1 MVGEGLSSTRR
12 IDGLWLRTRPNG
24 CHLCLS
30 FHVYVQLVDPQLANH
45 VGMARLGWHHVN
57 MSERQQLR

>member
-1 MVGEGLSSTRR
+1 MATDQTQRVPSF
-12 IDGLWLRTRPNG
+12 
-24 CHLCLS
+24 LS
-30 FHVYVQLVDPQLANH
+30 FQNYHVYVQLVDPQLANH

>member
-1 MVGEGLSSTRR
+1 MAPDQTQRMSS
-12 IDGLWLRTRPNG
+12 LPVFYNY
-24 CHLCLS
+24 
-30 FHVYVQLVDPQLANH
+30 HVYVQLMDPQLAYH